1 VVFVAPVFEGV
12 GLRGKVLE
20 AWAMRKPVIGTSL
33 SFEGLSPREGGTCFM
48 ADDPE
53 QFAAR
58 VCELLENDELATKM
72 GTMAREVVVNS
83 FSWDAF
89 GEMYDKIYQD
99 ILQPSDRSNLDRDSM
114 LKAV

>member
-1 VVFVAPVFEGV
+1 
-12 GLRGKVLE
+12 
-20 AWAMRKPVIGTSL
+20 
-33 SFEGLSPREGGTCFM
+33 
-48 ADDPE
+48 
-53 QFAAR
+53 
-58 VCELLENDELATKM
+58 LATKM

-99 ILQPSDRSNLDRDSM
+99 ILQPSHRSNLDRDSM